1 MTRTAIA
8 LVLATFAWTA
18 AAQELPYEK
27 VLFPVLMQSGSPL
40 PGANGSLWKNDSA
53 VLNRS
58 REPIALYGSHICL
71 MCRTPEPLAPGVT
84 YEAVAHDNPTGT
96 FLLIERGKS
105 DRVAFDLRVRNVAGD
120 EAGTALPVVRE
131 REFSSIGVSLLHVP
145 LGGEQRLLL
154 RVYALHHQPAATVL
168 VRTYAQ
174 NILVPS
180 PSSRTPDELVG
191 ESVHALVP
199 YVTPS
204 FDPEQ
209 FPSFVNLSTLPLGG
223 ASPAR
228 VRIDVLP
235 LSPADMKIWAFVT
248 LTHNRTQAV
257 TVIAPQ

>member
-1 MTRTAIA
+1 MTRSGIT
-8 LVLATFAWTA
+8 LLLAAFAWTA
-18 AAQELPYEK
+18 VAQELPYEK
-27 VLFPVLMQSGSPL
+27 VLFPVLMESASPL
-40 PGANGSLWKNDSA
+40 PGANGSLWMTDSA

-58 REPIALYGSHICL
+58 DEPVKLYGAYICL
-71 MCRTPEPLAPGVT
+71 MCRTAQPLVPGVT
-84 YEAVAHDNPTGT
+84 YEAVVHDNPTGT
-96 FLLIERGKS
+96 FILLERGKS
-105 DRVAFDLRVRNVAGD
+105 DRIAFELRVRNVAGD

-131 REFSSIGVSLLHVP
+131 REFSSTGVSLLNVP

-174 NILVPS
+174 NVVVPS
-180 PSSRTPDELVG
+180 PTRLTPDELLG

-199 YVTPS
+199 YVTS
-204 FDPEQ
+204 GFDPEQ
-209 FPSFVNLSTLPLGG
+209 FPTFVNLSTLPLGD
-223 ASPAR
+223 AAPNR